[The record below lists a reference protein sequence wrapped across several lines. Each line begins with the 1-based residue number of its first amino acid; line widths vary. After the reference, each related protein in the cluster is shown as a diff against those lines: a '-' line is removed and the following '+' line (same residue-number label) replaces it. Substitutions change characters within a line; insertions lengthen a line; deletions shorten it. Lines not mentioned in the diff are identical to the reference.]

1 MQVNIDT
8 SKGLARA
15 EQLTKNISIPEI
27 KSKEDYIIAVA
38 SRRTVKD
45 RLKELKEQQETV
57 TKPLHVAKS
66 NFINLL
72 RPFKEKLESYIDQ
85 LDPRIIAWDDEQE
98 KIRQK
103 EEDRLKRLQE
113 IETAKLLK
121 RAENAKK
128 PETKERLEEEA
139 EIIASTPAIVL
150 PPKKVEGISYRADW
164 KWKLVDFSKV
174 DDVYKKLDEVKLNGM
189 ASSSKGTLKIDGIE
203 FYSVKIAVG
212 R

>member
-72 RPFKEKLESYIDQ
+72 RP
-85 LDPRIIAWDDEQE
+85 
-98 KIRQK
+98 
-103 EEDRLKRLQE
+103 
-113 IETAKLLK
+113 
-121 RAENAKK
+121 
-128 PETKERLEEEA
+128 
-139 EIIASTPAIVL
+139 
-150 PPKKVEGISYRADW
+150 
-164 KWKLVDFSKV
+164 
-174 DDVYKKLDEVKLNGM
+174 
-189 ASSSKGTLKIDGIE
+189 
-203 FYSVKIAVG
+203 
-212 R
+212 